1 MPATAARLHDLETHH
16 DLPGLLSALENCDA
30 DTRRAAAAAL
40 GRLCDDC
47 LAEALGRQCQPCAY
61 GPLCRAA
68 ADGDTTVREAAIDA
82 LEKIRPPLTL
92 GIP

>member
-1 MPATAARLHDLETHH
+1 MITSAARLHELEMHH
-16 DLPGLLSALENCDA
+16 DLPGLLTALENGNA
-30 DTRRAAAAAL
+30 DTRRLAAAAL

-47 LAEALGRQCQPCAY
+47 LAEALGRQCRPCSY

-68 ADGDTTVREAAIDA
+68 EDRDTTVREAAIDA
-82 LEKIRPPLTL
+82 LEKIRPPHTL